1 MRRQVT
7 DRRRTGE
14 TSIRVEVD
22 GRRNALR
29 TQQQTRDGRE
39 INQATSIDM
48 CIAVRMWDDI
58 GVYSDPSLFPLPWI
72 NVFPGRL
79 ISLFLT

>member
-7 DRRRTGE
+7 DRRRTG
-14 TSIRVEVD
+14 VEVD

-29 TQQQTRDGRE
+29 KQKQTRDGRE
-39 INQATSIDM
+39 INQATNIDM

-58 GVYSDPSLFPLPWI
+58 GVYSGPSLFPLPWI

-79 ISLFLT
+79 ISLFLI